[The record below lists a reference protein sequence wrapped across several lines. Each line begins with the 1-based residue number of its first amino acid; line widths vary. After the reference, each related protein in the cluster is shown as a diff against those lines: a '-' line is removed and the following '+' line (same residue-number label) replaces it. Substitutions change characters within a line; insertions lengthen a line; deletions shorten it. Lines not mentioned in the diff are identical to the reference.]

1 MMELPVTKMSRIVMP
16 ASTNDAG
23 NLYGGRLLDWMDE
36 VSGIAAKRFA
46 HSEVMTV
53 GIWKAFVLCV
63 LCLREA
69 LLIQCRSCPCRK
81 HFHEDQDHSYDGSGP
96 GRRTGPDSR
105 SILYLCSCR

>member
-1 MMELPVTKMSRIVMP
+1 MMELPVTRMSRIVMP

-53 GIWKAFVLCV
+53 AFVLCV

-69 LLIQCRSCPCRK
+69 LLISMQKLSM
-81 HFHEDQDHSYDGSGP
+81 
-96 GRRTGPDSR
+96 
-105 SILYLCSCR
+105 

>member
-1 MMELPVTKMSRIVMP
+1 MELPVTKMSRIVMP

-53 GIWKAFVLCV
+53 GIESIRFM
-63 LCLREA
+63 RPMPQGSF
-69 LLIQCRSCPCRK
+69 IDIDRK
-81 HFHEDQDHSYDGSGP
+81 STRLNSSHSSV
-96 GRRTGPDSR
+96 SR
-105 SILYLCSCR
+105 MPSSA

>member
-1 MMELPVTKMSRIVMP
+1 MELPVTKMSRIVMP

-53 GIWKAFVLCV
+53 GIESIRFMRPMPQGSFIEITVMM
-63 LCLREA
+63 
-69 LLIQCRSCPCRK
+69 
-81 HFHEDQDHSYDGSGP
+81 DQDPEEEQVQTAEAFFTFVAVDENGKPHKV
-96 GRRTGPDSR
+96 GRT
-105 SILYLCSCR
+105 L

>member
-53 GIWKAFVLCV
+53 GI
-63 LCLREA
+63 ES
-69 LLIQCRSCPCRK
+69 ISCPCRK

>member
-53 GIWKAFVLCV
+53 FVLCV

-69 LLIQCRSCPCRK
+69 LLISMQKLSM
-81 HFHEDQDHSYDGSGP
+81 
-96 GRRTGPDSR
+96 
-105 SILYLCSCR
+105 